1 MNYKISHPTKIINCE
16 IDLPSSKSI
25 SNRLLIIKAICKDNF
40 KIKNLSNS
48 TDTRIL
54 RQALDLSKKNI
65 DVNDAG
71 TSFRFLT
78 AFLSLQKGK
87 EFILNGS
94 ERLKQ
99 RPIKNLVNVLQK
111 MGAQIE
117 YLHKEGFAPLRILGG
132 KLKGGYIEI
141 DGGISSQFIS
151 AILLISPTLYNGIIL
166 KITGELVSKPYVLMT
181 LKLMTEFGITWT
193 WIEDTITI
201 REQAYIAK
209 KYYVESD
216 WSSASFWLQIAGLAL
231 ECNIKLN
238 GLKESSIQGDKR
250 VIDLFESLGVLST
263 FDNKTL
269 LLTKNKNNSF
279 HKKIDLIETPDL
291 YQPLKCTLYAKDII
305 TEIFG
310 LQTLKDKESNRVLSV
325 EKELDK
331 LNSSRIINTHKDH
344 RMAMSFAPLSLKF
357 GQLQIN
363 NVEVVNKSYPNF
375 WNDLMKGGFIISP
388 LSD

>member
-78 AFLSLQKGK
+78 AILSLQKGK

>member
-151 AILLISPTLYNGIIL
+151 AILLISPTIYNGIIL